1 MQKLISI
8 FGFSLLSAITC
19 QASNGLPQG
28 VPNVSI
34 EVNIPTEE
42 FSSPFDCGCV
52 TPSLA
57 NQILKACADIWSIPK
72 GELQAE
78 MAHGDLTITPVI
90 YYTGDQAYDVVSSKY
105 GTVCVLEI
113 DL

>member
-8 FGFSLLSAITC
+8 FGFSLLCVITC

-28 VPNVSI
+28 VPNVSL
-34 EVNIPTEE
+34 EVDTPVEVY
-42 FSSPFDCGCV
+42 SAPLDCGCI
-52 TPSLA
+52 TPALA
-57 NQILKACADIWSIPK
+57 NQILKACADIWAIPK

-78 MAHGDLTITPVI
+78 MVHGDLTITPVI
-90 YYTGDQAYDVVSSKY
+90 YYTGDQAYDVVSTKY